1 MASHRTTARATT
13 LLLLAGLAV
22 VLAAGARGASGDVPR
37 IVFPVVGDTT
47 YTDDFGDP
55 RAGGPHQ
62 GIDIMA
68 ARKQIAVAAEAGKI
82 KFWTT
87 SATAGCMLYLYGSSG
102 TMYEYIHLNNDVGK
116 TNDNQGKCVA
126 GMAYAPGLKDGAK
139 VAAGQRIGFVGDS
152 GDANGIHPHLHFE
165 VHPDGKDAADPFPY
179 LNAGQ
184 HLLFSVPPSSV
195 YTLSLAGK
203 VLSTTADTLKLQVD
217 ALKEWT
223 TGRAAKK
230 VDRPLTVSV
239 PMGALI
245 QVAPSNGRTGKVLS
259 LDEAT
264 PGAHVIVWTQP
275 AMATLKAER
284 GDDEAI
290 TAALILVYAG

>member
-1 MASHRTTARATT
+1 MVSHRTTARATP

-22 VLAAGARGASGDVPR
+22 VLVATARADRAATPKL
-37 IVFPVVGDTT
+37 VFPVVGDAV
-47 YTDDFGDP
+47 YTDDFGDA

-62 GIDIMA
+62 GNDIMA
-68 ARKQIAVAAEAGKI
+68 ARKAIAVAAEAGKI

-87 SATAGCMLYLYGSSG
+87 SASAGCMLYLYGSSG

-126 GMAYAPGLKDGAK
+126 GTAYAPGLKDGAK

-165 VHPDGKDAADPFPY
+165 VHPGGKSAVDPFPF
-179 LNAGQ
+179 LQAAQ
-184 HLLFSVPPSSV
+184 HLLFSVPAGSV

-203 VLSTTADTLKLQVD
+203 VLDTGPDTLKLQVS

-230 VDRPLTVSV
+230 VDRPLVVSV
-239 PMGALI
+239 PEGATI
-245 QVAPSNGRTGKVLS
+245 QAAPSNGRTGRVLT

-264 PGAHVIVWTQP
+264 AGTHVVVWTQP

-290 TAALILVYAG
+290 SAALVLLYTS